1 LAVPEVSYA
10 RWLTLVVADG
20 IHVALSFVLAARD
33 ASLRA
38 RLGKAGRGKLER
50 EFALKACLDAHEA
63 LYGRLLV
70 D

>member
-1 LAVPEVSYA
+1 M
-10 RWLTLVVADG
+10 
-20 IHVALSFVLAARD
+20 ALSFVLAARD

-38 RLGKAGRGKLER
+38 RLGKTGRGKLER

>member
-1 LAVPEVSYA
+1 M
-10 RWLTLVVADG
+10 
-20 IHVALSFVLAARD
+20 ALSFVLAARD

-38 RLGKAGRGKLER
+38 RLGKTGRGKLER
-50 EFALKACLDAHEA
+50 EFALKAYFDAYEA